1 MKEEL
6 ELELV
11 KKYPNLYKEHGGD
24 PAKTCMA
31 WGIACGDGWYKL
43 IDELSAKLEPLGVVA
58 AQVKEKFGGLRFYLE
73 TGSDEAWDLV
83 SKAEEQSYKICE
95 RCGETGRP
103 RGRGWI
109 KTLCDECEEKD
120 RNNERL

>member
-1 MKEEL
+1 MKEKLSNKLRE
-6 ELELV
+6 
-11 KKYPNLYKEHGGD
+11 KYPNLYQNYGGD
-24 PAKTCMA
+24 PRKTCMA
-31 WGIACGDGWYKL
+31 WGVECGDGWYQL

-83 SKAEEQSYKICE
+83 SKAEEQSLKTCE
-95 RCGETGRP
+95 RCGEKGRP
-103 RGRGWI
+103 RGGGWI

-120 RNNERL
+120 RNNARL

>member
-1 MKEEL
+1 MKKEL

-11 KKYPNLYKEHGGD
+11 KKYPNLYKEYGGD
-24 PAKTCMA
+24 PGKTCMA

-73 TGSDEAWDLV
+73 TGSEEAWDLV
-83 SKAEEQSYKICE
+83 SKAEEQSLRTCE

-109 KTLCDECEEKD
+109 TTLCDECEEKIK
-120 RNNERL
+120 NNQNL